1 VNENA
6 ADPPA
11 EALEKDTNINSHT
24 ALANEATLLNQV
36 YPAHILKSDEKVVFD
51 NLNPFVEPPEETI
64 PTAVSSGAERYR
76 KWEMDDVNLVL
87 RTRVHACM
95 QTKNLV
101 PAPVQNVQSSDLDL
115 SETVITSLPNG
126 LKIGGELD
134 LIDCPNLISLPEDL
148 KVGGDLFLYECKN
161 LTSLPKG
168 LQVGL
173 KLYIGKTTLTNYSDD
188 ELRKMIKPGYISG
201 KIYR

>member
-1 VNENA
+1 M
-6 ADPPA
+6 
-11 EALEKDTNINSHT
+11 EKET
-24 ALANEATLLNQV
+24 
-36 YPAHILKSDEKVVFD
+36 LKSIFNFIEEKEAHKTPFLWKLINDEPFTED
-51 NLNPFVEPPEETI
+51 ELNI
-64 PTAVSSGAERYR
+64 KGG
-76 KWEMDDVNLVL
+76 
-87 RTRVHACM
+87 
-95 QTKNLV
+95 
-101 PAPVQNVQSSDLDL
+101 LDL

-173 KLYIGKTTLTNYSDD
+173 NLYIGKTPLTNYSDD
-188 ELRKMIKPGYISG
+188 ELRKMIKPGFIKG
-201 KIYR
+201 KILR

>member
-1 VNENA
+1 M
-6 ADPPA
+6 
-11 EALEKDTNINSHT
+11 EKET
-24 ALANEATLLNQV
+24 
-36 YPAHILKSDEKVVFD
+36 LKSIFNFIEEKEAHKTPFLWKLINDEPFTED
-51 NLNPFVEPPEETI
+51 ELNI
-64 PTAVSSGAERYR
+64 KGG
-76 KWEMDDVNLVL
+76 
-87 RTRVHACM
+87 
-95 QTKNLV
+95 
-101 PAPVQNVQSSDLDL
+101 LDL

-173 KLYIGKTTLTNYSDD
+173 ELYIGKTTLTNYSDK
-188 ELRKMIKPGYISG
+188 ELREMIKPGYING
-201 KIYR
+201 KIIR

>member
-1 VNENA
+1 MKKETLKSIFNFIEEK
-6 ADPPA
+6 
-11 EALEKDTNINSHT
+11 EARKTPFLWK
-24 ALANEATLLNQV
+24 LLNNE
-36 YPAHILKSDEKVVFD
+36 PISKKELHIK
-51 NLNPFVEPPEETI
+51 
-64 PTAVSSGAERYR
+64 G
-76 KWEMDDVNLVL
+76 
-87 RTRVHACM
+87 
-95 QTKNLV
+95 
-101 PAPVQNVQSSDLDL
+101 DLDL

-173 KLYIGKTTLTNYSDD
+173 ELYIGKTTLTNYSDK
-188 ELRKMIKPGYISG
+188 ELREMIKPGFIKG
-201 KIYR
+201 KINR